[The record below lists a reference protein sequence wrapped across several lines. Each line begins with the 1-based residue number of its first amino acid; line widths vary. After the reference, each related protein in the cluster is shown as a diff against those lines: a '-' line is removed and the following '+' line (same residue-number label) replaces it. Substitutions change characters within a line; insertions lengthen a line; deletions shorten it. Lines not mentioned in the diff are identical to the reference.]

1 MVDLALDDS
10 TAGWRASGGAAHGGG
25 GVAARGGVWD
35 ACARE
40 EVPRGGQVALRD
52 SPGPFGRGR
61 AVDEVHW
68 RRTAGGG
75 RNRASRE
82 GEMEIGAFLR
92 FLKIQ
97 GPFGKLTL
105 SPIWR
110 AQMEKC

>member
-1 MVDLALDDS
+1 M
-10 TAGWRASGGAAHGGG
+10 
-25 GVAARGGVWD
+25 AARGDVWD

-40 EVPRGGQVALRD
+40 EVPRGSQVALGD

-61 AVDEVHW
+61 AVDEVHR

-97 GPFGKLTL
+97 GPFGKLKL